1 MSKLRIEHFGPIQQ
15 IELTINR
22 KFCVLIGEQ
31 ATGKSTI
38 VKCIFFFK
46 DLITNFDDL
55 LFAHPNLTRST
66 NGGILL
72 NEFYQKVRQDF
83 IKSFGKHNQQSDFK
97 ISYIY
102 DNGRKA
108 IIECLNEEVTFHFDK
123 DTEKDILDLIFES
136 AKAVENEQDEKKA
149 MSMVP
154 LYTFLLYSLF
164 EKYSR
169 PIFIPACRATFDAST
184 SLSFKHIK
192 TEDMFNESMMRNI
205 MYYKFFT
212 DVFSK
217 NDIYKRYKNKN
228 ENISKQVILKNVNLF
243 EKIKKRIIKGDFVWD
258 KSEEQPEI
266 TLESG
271 IKIPLEFGSSGQQE
285 SIWILNFLT
294 MILYDAGKS
303 FVVIEEPEAHLYPSA
318 QLDLVKLIV
327 QVANITDSQII
338 VTTHSPYILSAF
350 NLLAYSG
357 KKEKYVDEGIIEKPF
372 RIMPSTLD
380 AYKLK
385 AGECKRIYDTINL
398 VDADEIDEASDYI
411 NDQMD
416 AIYSKYTEE

>member
-15 IELTINR
+15 IELSLNR
-22 KFCVLIGEQ
+22 KFNVLIGEQ

-55 LFAHPNLTRST
+55 LFAHSNLTGSI
-66 NGGILL
+66 NEGILL

-83 IKSFGKHNQQSDFK
+83 IKSFGKHNQQVDFK

-102 DNGRKA
+102 ENRREA
-108 IIECLNEEVTFHFDK
+108 IVECRDKEVSFHFDRE
-123 DTEKDILDLIFES
+123 TEKDILELIFECS
-136 AKAVENEQDEKKA
+136 KAVGKEKDDKKVMNIIQFYA
-149 MSMVP
+149 
-154 LYTFLLYSLF
+154 FLLYNLF
-164 EKYSR
+164 DKYSR
-169 PIFIPACRATFDAST
+169 PIFLPACRAKFDAST
-184 SLSFKHIK
+184 SLSFKQIK

-205 MYYKFFT
+205 LYYKVFT
-212 DVFSK
+212 DIFSK
-217 NDIYKRYKNKN
+217 NNMYRTYDKK
-228 ENISKQVILKNVNLF
+228 NISKETILKNVGLF
-243 EKIKKRIIKGDFVWD
+243 DKIKKRIIKGDFVWD
-258 KSEEQPEI
+258 KSKERPEI
-266 TLESG
+266 TLEGG
-271 IKIPLEFGSSGQQE
+271 IRIPLEFGSSGQQE

-294 MILYDAGKS
+294 MILYDGIKS
-303 FVVIEEPEAHLYPSA
+303 FVVIEEPEAHLYPST

-357 KKEKYVDEGIIEKPF
+357 KKEKSVEEGIIEKPF

-385 AGECKRIYDTINL
+385 AGECKHIYDTINL
-398 VDADEIDEASDYI
+398 VDADEIDEVSDYI
-411 NDQMD
+411 NYQMD
-416 AIYSKYTEE
+416 AIYSKYAEY